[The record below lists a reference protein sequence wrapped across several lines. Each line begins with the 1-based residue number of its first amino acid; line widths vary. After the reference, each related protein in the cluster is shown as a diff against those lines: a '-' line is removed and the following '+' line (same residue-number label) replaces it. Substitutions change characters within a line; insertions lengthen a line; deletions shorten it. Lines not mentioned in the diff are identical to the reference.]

1 MLFIT
6 YLQKEEK
13 HQIFEK
19 VSADYKLKNLFQFYP
34 FLFIKITF
42 PELEDFSKKNLLLP
56 SILSE
61 AAIERWSMK

>member
-42 PELEDFSKKNLLLP
+42 PELVQDCPGNLDPNRCLQ
-56 SILSE
+56 IL
-61 AAIERWSMK
+61 RTFYNK

>member
-6 YLQKEEK
+6 YLQKEEE

-19 VSADYKLKNLFQFYP
+19 VSADYMKNLFQFYP
-34 FLFIKITF
+34 FPFIKITF
-42 PELEDFSKKNLLLP
+42 TELEDFSKKNLLLP